1 MPTRPIDATKL
12 DPPPGYG
19 RKWRPSEP
27 DCPTILRY
35 PAGIAGDYSTTPYVR
50 FSIFD
55 RETVPSGIMSAT
67 VEAVKF
73 SVVDTPPTPAVAI
86 CLPIPTSALRTS
98 HKIDF
103 EALDLEEVGM
113 VSAAIVRNADAM
125 GGPNFNFANP
135 IERIKLQLE
144 TATVADAS
152 RTRATYGAMGIL
164 GSAGDHLRGVV
175 RSYNKF
181 AFNPFTEILF
191 KGVDFRTH
199 DFEYTFLPKSF
210 QDSEQIHEII
220 RVFQWY
226 MHPRRRGPQNV
237 ALGSPNEWE
246 IAYSIQNTT
255 FGLLPSVIVNM
266 DLDYGGG
273 LDSPRFFNSP
283 IDLDSQKQYPTK
295 IILSIRFKEVV
306 ILTRDTLLEG
316 LNITRTDNQ
325 SSYYVV

>member
-12 DPPPGYG
+12 DPPPGYD
-19 RKWRPSEP
+19 RTA
-27 DCPTILRY
+27 CPTILRY
-35 PAGIAGDYSTTPYVR
+35 PAGIAGEHSVTPYVR

-55 RETVPSGIMSAT
+55 RETVPSGVMSAT

-295 IILSIRFKEVV
+295 ILLSIRFKEVV
-306 ILTRDTLLEG
+306 ILTRDTLLMG
-316 LNITRTDNQ
+316 LNSTRTDNK
-325 SSYYVV
+325 SNYYVVTP